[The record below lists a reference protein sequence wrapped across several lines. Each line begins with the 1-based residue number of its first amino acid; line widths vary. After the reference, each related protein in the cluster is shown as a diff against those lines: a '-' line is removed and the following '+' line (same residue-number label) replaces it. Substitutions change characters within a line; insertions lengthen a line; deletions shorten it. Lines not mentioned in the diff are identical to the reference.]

1 MSFYYAALRR
11 GIKWYRKVAL
21 ELITGTAIVNSWIL
35 HKNSA
40 GKSLNLLEFRKIL
53 ARHWLQTESD
63 SEECEVRPKRY
74 MHTLKYA
81 DERRRC
87 IICYTNLKKLGISAV
102 RARDKC
108 KKVYTYCEDC
118 ENRSH
123 FCRPCFNK
131 FHKNV

>member
-1 MSFYYAALRR
+1 MDLSDQMSSYYTALRR

-40 GKSLNLLEFRKIL
+40 AKSLSLLEFRETL
-53 ARHWLQTESD
+53 ARDWLQTESD
-63 SEECEVRPKRY
+63 SEESEVRPKRY
-74 MHTLKYA
+74 RHTLKYA

-87 IICYTNLKKLGISAV
+87 IICYKNLKKFGISAV

-108 KKVYTYCEDC
+108 KRVYT
-118 ENRSH
+118 
-123 FCRPCFNK
+123 
-131 FHKNV
+131 